1 MMTPDTDVLIIGAGL
16 SGIGAAVQLEK
27 RCNGKSYRIVE
38 GRQAMGG
45 TWDVFRYPGIRSDSD
60 MYTLGYNFKP
70 WTRPKA
76 IADGPSIR
84 AYIRETAEEYG
95 VTEHIQFNTRV
106 IKANWSTP
114 DQVWHV
120 TTDQNG
126 KQEVVTC
133 RFLFMNGG
141 YYSYKSGYRPDFP
154 GEKNFKGKIVH
165 PQQWPEDLDYSGKK
179 VVIIGSGAT
188 AVTLVPAMAET
199 AAHVTMLQ
207 RSPTYVVSRPGTD
220 KLANVLKKFL
230 PAKWAYNIIRK
241 RNIAFSA
248 YFFNIAREKPEETK
262 ARLRKML
269 SEHLPEDEIA
279 KHFTPTYN
287 PWDQRICLVP
297 DGDLF
302 DAMKSGKAGVVTDH
316 IEQFDE
322 TGIKLQSGGHL
333 DADIIVT
340 ATGLNMIFLNDV
352 DVSIDNK
359 LIDPS
364 KTLNYKGVM
373 LSNVPNLAC
382 TFGYTNASWTLK
394 ADLTSEYVA
403 RLLNHMDENGYTS
416 ATPVLEA
423 FPEITEPFMDFS
435 SGYVARAME
444 NFPRQHTEKPW
455 KLNQNYK
462 EDVRVL
468 RKGDIV
474 DDIMTFHTSETAS
487 AALKAAE

>member
-1 MMTPDTDVLIIGAGL
+1 MTTPDIDVLIIGAGL

-27 RCNGKSYRIVE
+27 RCNGKSYRIIE
-38 GRQAMGG
+38 GREALGG
-45 TWDVFRYPGIRSDSD
+45 TWDLFRYPGIRSDSD
-60 MYTLGYNFKP
+60 MYTLGYSFKP

-84 AYIRETAEEYG
+84 EYIRETAEEYN
-95 VTEHIQFNTRV
+95 VTGHIQYNTRV

-120 TTDQNG
+120 TTNQAG
-126 KQEVVTC
+126 KQETVTC

-141 YYSYKSGYRPDFP
+141 YYSYKGGHRPDFP
-154 GEKNFKGKIVH
+154 GEENFKGQILH
-165 PQQWPEDLDYSGKK
+165 PQKWPEDLDYSGKK

-188 AVTLVPAMAET
+188 AVTLVPAMAEK

-220 KLANVLKKFL
+220 KLANFLKKVL
-230 PAKWAYNIIRK
+230 PAQWAYNIIRK
-241 RNIAFSA
+241 RNIFFSA
-248 YFFNIAREKPEETK
+248 YFFDIARSKPEETK
-262 ARLRKML
+262 ARLHQML

-287 PWDQRICLVP
+287 PWDQRLCLVP

-302 DAMKSGKAGVVTDH
+302 DAMKSGKASVVTDH

-322 TGIKLQSGGHL
+322 TGIKLKSGEHL

-352 DVSIDNK
+352 DVSVDGAPV
-359 LIDPS
+359 DPS
-364 KTLNYKGVM
+364 KTLNYKGAM
-373 LSNVPNLAC
+373 LSNIPNLAA

-403 RLLNHMDENGYTS
+403 RLLNYMDANGYTS
-416 ATPVLEA
+416 ATPMLET
-423 FPEITEPFMDFS
+423 FPDVTEPFMDFS
-435 SGYVARAME
+435 SGYVSRAME
-444 NFPRQHTEKPW
+444 KFPRQHTEKPW
-455 KLNQNYK
+455 KLNNNYK

-468 RKGDIV
+468 RKGDIA
-474 DDIMTFHTSETAS
+474 DDIMSFQTPETAS